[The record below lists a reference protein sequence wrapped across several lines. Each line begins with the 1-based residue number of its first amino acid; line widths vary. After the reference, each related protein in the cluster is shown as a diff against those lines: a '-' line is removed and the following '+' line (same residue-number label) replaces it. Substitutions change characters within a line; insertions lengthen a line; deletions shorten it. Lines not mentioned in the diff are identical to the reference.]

1 MLKSFQETSTTTSA
15 NQNEVE
21 KEAAN
26 AVDETQASANNAN
39 DEVQVAND
47 DGDVEMSAESSTDA
61 AAMDVAEVVPDQEVV
76 VQSA

>member
-15 NQNEVE
+15 NQNEAGN
-21 KEAAN
+21 EAAN
-26 AVDETQASANNAN
+26 AVHETQASANNAN
-39 DEVQVAND
+39 DEVQAANG

-61 AAMDVAEVVPDQEVV
+61 AAMDVAEVVPDQEAV